1 MDLLQRLTLSG
12 WATIW
17 RRIRNTRRTVF
28 TRGDLSTLIITILIM
43 VIPAL
48 SLTSLK
54 ITEDIARPQTI
65 TWPISLNQLIP
76 VAILSV
82 AFGFLLAR
90 SHYSELLSLILSG
103 IYGVATIG
111 VIQYMNAPGN
121 PAARLYAIADR
132 FASSLNLTLGGGLD
146 PFLLILF
153 LSILVWFLGHNTAW
167 HTFRLD
173 RVWRAIL
180 PPGIV
185 LVLNGFYNP
194 ERLNMSLYLGI
205 YVFLSLLL
213 VIRSHIEAREFDWY
227 MHRIAFQRGLRN
239 WFYFWGAIAG
249 LVLLILALLLPT
261 GSAAD
266 NQKRYEQFLRG
277 DIINQLNQLINKLFG
292 ALEGQGIATADYYGS
307 DTLTLGG
314 AIQLGDQIVMIVKA
328 SPGPRYYWKSR
339 VFDTYADGK
348 WVSERRDAPLRD
360 EEPGLVLRY
369 PPLDP
374 SVRRDVSQQFT
385 MVLGASR
392 LVYAAPQPIMV
403 DLPVEVEMDYV
414 DTLTRTIN
422 PSVIHPLTPLQA
434 GDEYSVLSSMSIASA
449 PYLRNAP
456 TDIPAWVRAL
466 DLQLPPTVT
475 QRTKALADQIVQSA
489 NAQTNYDK
497 AKAIEQWLRKN
508 IKYNEAMPTP
518 PHDVDLVDW
527 VLFTEKRAYCTYY
540 ASSMI
545 VMLRML
551 GIPARMGAGFAQGI
565 WDPTTQSY
573 IVRERDAH
581 TWVEV
586 YFPLAG
592 WVEFEPT
599 SAQQVLD
606 RPDSNGP
613 PPTSTPTL
621 TPSPTPPPP
630 TATRSGP
637 QPAGASTQTQQPQMT
652 FTPTPL
658 PTRTLTPTPVP
669 PPPPSFLNL
678 PPPVRNVF
686 RLLLIAAGAIAILS
700 FLLVGFLWWVEYRG
714 LDRLSQV
721 GRAYARLS
729 IYARWLRI
737 PLSEANTPLE
747 RSRRIARDVPG
758 GSRPVASITDMYI
771 DERYARPKDV
781 TPDEEQEA
789 QAAWRTARRA
799 FISRKIRKLLR
810 RG

>member
-1 MDLLQRLTLSG
+1 
-12 WATIW
+12 
-17 RRIRNTRRTVF
+17 
-28 TRGDLSTLIITILIM
+28 
-43 VIPAL
+43 
-48 SLTSLK
+48 
-54 ITEDIARPQTI
+54 
-65 TWPISLNQLIP
+65 
-76 VAILSV
+76 
-82 AFGFLLAR
+82 
-90 SHYSELLSLILSG
+90 
-103 IYGVATIG
+103 
-111 VIQYMNAPGN
+111 
-121 PAARLYAIADR
+121 
-132 FASSLNLTLGGGLD
+132 
-146 PFLLILF
+146 
-153 LSILVWFLGHNTAW
+153 
-167 HTFRLD
+167 
-173 RVWRAIL
+173 
-180 PPGIV
+180 
-185 LVLNGFYNP
+185 
-194 ERLNMSLYLGI
+194 
-205 YVFLSLLL
+205 
-213 VIRSHIEAREFDWY
+213 
-227 MHRIAFQRGLRN
+227 
-239 WFYFWGAIAG
+239 
-249 LVLLILALLLPT
+249 
-261 GSAAD
+261 
-266 NQKRYEQFLRG
+266 
-277 DIINQLNQLINKLFG
+277 
-292 ALEGQGIATADYYGS
+292 
-307 DTLTLGG
+307 
-314 AIQLGDQIVMIVKA
+314 
-328 SPGPRYYWKSR
+328 
-339 VFDTYADGK
+339 
-348 WVSERRDAPLRD
+348 
-360 EEPGLVLRY
+360 
-369 PPLDP
+369 
-374 SVRRDVSQQFT
+374 
-385 MVLGASR
+385 
-392 LVYAAPQPIMV
+392 
-403 DLPVEVEMDYV
+403 
-414 DTLTRTIN
+414 
-422 PSVIHPLTPLQA
+422 
-434 GDEYSVLSSMSIASA
+434 
-449 PYLRNAP
+449 LRNAP
-456 TDIPAWVRAL
+456 TDFPAWVRAL

-475 QRTKALADQIVQSA
+475 QRTKALADQIVQNA
-489 NAQTNYDK
+489 NAQTNYDR

-508 IKYNEAMPTP
+508 IKYNEAMPVP
-518 PHDVDLVDW
+518 PRDVDLVDW

-637 QPAGASTQTQQPQMT
+637 QPAGVSTQTQQPQMT
-652 FTPTPL
+652 FTPTPP

-686 RLLLIAAGAIAILS
+686 RGLLIAAGVIALLS

-771 DERYARPKDV
+771 EERYARPKDV

-799 FISRKIRKLLR
+799 FIARKIRKLLR

>member
-1 MDLLQRLTLSG
+1 
-12 WATIW
+12 
-17 RRIRNTRRTVF
+17 
-28 TRGDLSTLIITILIM
+28 
-43 VIPAL
+43 
-48 SLTSLK
+48 
-54 ITEDIARPQTI
+54 
-65 TWPISLNQLIP
+65 
-76 VAILSV
+76 
-82 AFGFLLAR
+82 
-90 SHYSELLSLILSG
+90 
-103 IYGVATIG
+103 
-111 VIQYMNAPGN
+111 
-121 PAARLYAIADR
+121 
-132 FASSLNLTLGGGLD
+132 
-146 PFLLILF
+146 
-153 LSILVWFLGHNTAW
+153 
-167 HTFRLD
+167 
-173 RVWRAIL
+173 
-180 PPGIV
+180 
-185 LVLNGFYNP
+185 
-194 ERLNMSLYLGI
+194 
-205 YVFLSLLL
+205 
-213 VIRSHIEAREFDWY
+213 
-227 MHRIAFQRGLRN
+227 
-239 WFYFWGAIAG
+239 
-249 LVLLILALLLPT
+249 
-261 GSAAD
+261 
-266 NQKRYEQFLRG
+266 
-277 DIINQLNQLINKLFG
+277 
-292 ALEGQGIATADYYGS
+292 
-307 DTLTLGG
+307 
-314 AIQLGDQIVMIVKA
+314 
-328 SPGPRYYWKSR
+328 
-339 VFDTYADGK
+339 
-348 WVSERRDAPLRD
+348 
-360 EEPGLVLRY
+360 
-369 PPLDP
+369 
-374 SVRRDVSQQFT
+374 

-449 PYLRNAP
+449 PYLRNTP

-475 QRTKALADQIVQSA
+475 QRTKALADQIVQNA

-518 PHDVDLVDW
+518 PHDADLVDW

-613 PPTSTPTL
+613 PPTSTPT
-621 TPSPTPPPP
+621 
-630 TATRSGP
+630 
-637 QPAGASTQTQQPQMT
+637 
-652 FTPTPL
+652 
-658 PTRTLTPTPVP
+658 PTPVP
-669 PPPPSFLNL
+669 LPPPSFLNL
-678 PPPVRNVF
+678 PPPVRNIF
-686 RLLLIAAGAIAILS
+686 GGLLIAAAVIALLS

-714 LDRLSQV
+714 LDRLSHV
-721 GRAYARLS
+721 GRAYARLA
-729 IYARWLRI
+729 IYARWLGI

-758 GSRPVASITDMYI
+758 GSRPVASITDMYTE
-771 DERYARPKDV
+771 ERYARPKDI

-799 FISRKIRKLLR
+799 FIGRKIRKLLR